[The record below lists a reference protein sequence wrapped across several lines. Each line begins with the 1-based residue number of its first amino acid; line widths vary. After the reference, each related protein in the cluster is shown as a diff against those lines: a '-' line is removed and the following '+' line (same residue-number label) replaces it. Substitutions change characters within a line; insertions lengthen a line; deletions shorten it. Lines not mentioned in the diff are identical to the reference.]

1 MRAAVEAVLRIDATF
16 AEIVAGTS
24 EPQVGLIRLAWW
36 REALERLDHSD
47 PPAEPRLSAISKQC
61 LVRGISG
68 AMIAE
73 IEDGYVGLLDTP
85 ADWHRVG
92 KGGSALFRVIAALLG
107 EQDDKL
113 DAAGALTMLARTRNL
128 APEDAKP
135 IALEQLATLRGHR
148 FAKPLR
154 PLTNLARLAARDFLR
169 AESEPEA
176 TPGRAFALLS
186 HRLSGKVT

>member
-16 AEIVAGTS
+16 AEIAAGTS

-47 PPAEPRLSAISKQC
+47 PPAEPRLSAISEHC
-61 LVRGISG
+61 LPRGITG
-68 AMIAE
+68 AMISG
-73 IEDGYVGLLDTP
+73 IEDGYVGLFETS

-92 KGGSALFRVIAALLG
+92 KGGSALFGVIANLLG
-107 EQDDKL
+107 EDDHKL
-113 DAAGALTMLARTRNL
+113 NAAGALTMLARTRNL
-128 APEDAKP
+128 APGDAKS
-135 IALEQLATLRGHR
+135 IALEHLTTLRGHR

-169 AESEPEA
+169 AEPEPEA
-176 TPGRAFALLS
+176 
-186 HRLSGKVT
+186 